1 MLELSLDED
10 LGCGGGVIELVVG
23 VLDLVLPLVLPLTSF
38 QDNFPLDPS
47 EMLPR
52 REFLF
57 RADNTC

>member
-1 MLELSLDED
+1 MEPSLDKD
-10 LGCGGGVIELVVG
+10 LGCCGGVIELVVG
-23 VLDLVLPLVLPLTSF
+23 VLDLVFPFVLPLVSF

-47 EMLPR
+47 DMLLR